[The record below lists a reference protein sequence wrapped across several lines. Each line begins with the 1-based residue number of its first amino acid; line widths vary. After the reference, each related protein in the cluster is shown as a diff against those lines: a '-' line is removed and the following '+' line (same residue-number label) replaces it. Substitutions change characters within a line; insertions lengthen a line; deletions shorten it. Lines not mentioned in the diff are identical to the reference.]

1 MPAHNMP
8 AAEVEIAETLVRALL
23 IEQHPDLAHLTLV
36 QLASGW
42 DNVIYRLGADL
53 LVRLPRRAASAE
65 LVNHEQQWLRSLAPS
80 LPLPVQAPDRLGRPG
95 RGFPWS
101 WSVCPWLDGEVAAL
115 APPVDLVEAATT
127 LGAFLV
133 ALHRPAPED
142 APPNPY
148 RGVPLPDQSARTE
161 ARIHQ
166 VADVIDERAVL
177 ACWRELV
184 ATPAWPGPPLW
195 LHGDL
200 HPLNLLVD
208 EGRLAA
214 VIDFGD
220 ITAGDPA
227 TDLSVA
233 WMLFP
238 PEARAAFRAAAGDPD
253 DDTWTRGRG
262 WALSLG
268 LAYLASSADHALLR
282 EIGLRSIEAALADA
296 R

>member
-1 MPAHNMP
+1 MP
-8 AAEVEIAETLVRALL
+8 AAEVDIGETLVRELL
-23 IEQHPDLAHLTLV
+23 TEQHPDLADLTLV
-36 QLASGW
+36 EAFSGW

-53 LVRLPRRAASAE
+53 VVRLPRRVASAQ
-65 LVNHEQQWLRSLAPS
+65 LVDHEQRWLPGLARS
-80 LPLPVQAPDRLGRPG
+80 LPLPVPTPVRLGRPG

-101 WSVCPWLDGEVAAL
+101 WSVCPWLDGDVAAL
-115 APPVDLVEAATT
+115 APPVDLVEAATV

-133 ALHRPAPED
+133 ALHQPAPDD
-142 APPNPY
+142 APPNPF
-148 RGVPLPDQSARTE
+148 RGVPLSDRGASTA
-161 ARIHQ
+161 ARIQ
-166 VADVIDERAVL
+166 QMSDVIDERAVL
-177 ACWRELV
+177 TCWRELM

-208 EGRLAA
+208 HGHLAA

-238 PEARAAFRAAAGDPD
+238 PGPRAAFRAAAGAPD
-253 DDTWTRGRG
+253 DDTWTRARG

-268 LAYLASSADHALLR
+268 LAYLASSADNPLLR
-282 EIGLRSIEAALADA
+282 EVGHRSIEAALADA